1 MLREH
6 RARVVVDLHLPANLE
21 ARTLEAEVEAADP
34 AEQAAHGHRPQS
46 AHTCLSP
53 L

>member
-6 RARVVVDLHLPANLE
+6 RARIRIDLHLPFDLE
-21 ARTLEAEVEAADP
+21 ARALEAEVEAADP
-34 AEQAAHGHRPQS
+34 TEQRSDRHRPQS
-46 AHTCLSP
+46 AHTCRSP